1 MTNGAYVVQCRKNK
15 KVNGLSFSL
24 LTFLFVPPQGLI
36 DCHFLNLYFIDIA
49 VIVFDYPCFA

>member
-24 LTFLFVPPQGLI
+24 LTFLFVPPQGS
-36 DCHFLNLYFIDIA
+36 FIDIETER
-49 VIVFDYPCFA
+49 VKTLFRGGVTLYL